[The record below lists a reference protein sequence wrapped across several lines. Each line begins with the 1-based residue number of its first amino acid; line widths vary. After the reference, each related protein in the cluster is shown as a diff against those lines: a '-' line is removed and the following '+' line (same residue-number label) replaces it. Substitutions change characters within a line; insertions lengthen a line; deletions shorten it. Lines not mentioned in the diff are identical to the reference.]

1 MRVSLQ
7 NIFNI
12 YRFLCVRDPF
22 TYRHSIAIS
31 TVSVLLFTFD
41 SLNRIQTK
49 RLSFKKKRRC
59 ESNTPSFLS
68 YKTILL

>member
-12 YRFLCVRDPF
+12 YRFFCVRDPF

-31 TVSVLLFTFD
+31 TVLRMLFHFD
-41 SLNRIQTK
+41 DFHRMQNQALIFQE
-49 RLSFKKKRRC
+49 KK
-59 ESNTPSFLS
+59 TV
-68 YKTILL
+68 

>member
-7 NIFNI
+7 NIYNI

-31 TVSVLLFTFD
+31 TVLRMLFHFD
-41 SLNRIQTK
+41 DFHRMQNQALIFQ
-49 RLSFKKKRRC
+49 
-59 ESNTPSFLS
+59 E
-68 YKTILL
+68 KTV